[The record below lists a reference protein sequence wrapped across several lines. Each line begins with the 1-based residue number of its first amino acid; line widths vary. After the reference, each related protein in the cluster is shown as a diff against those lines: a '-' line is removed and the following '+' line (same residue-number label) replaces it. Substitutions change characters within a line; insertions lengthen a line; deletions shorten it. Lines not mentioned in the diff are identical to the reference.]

1 MATRA
6 VSTVAYVRAWDT
18 TNNAA
23 KTGDS
28 ANITLK
34 WCKDGTNATTT
45 NSCSEVDSTNSPG
58 IYKVTL
64 TSTETDCTFGALT
77 GKSSTSSIYI
87 FGVQIGFEYSA
98 SAAFPANFTSL
109 SIDGSGRVDVA
120 KVAGTSQTARDIG
133 ASVLLS
139 SGTGTG
145 QVSLSSGLV
154 DITQT
159 AADKAWSTAARVLT
173 AGTNIQ
179 LPSNGL
185 ANVTAWTVALTG
197 NVTGNLSGSVGSVT
211 GAVGSVTGAVGSVT
225 GLTASNLDATIS
237 SRLATSGYTA
247 PPTAAQNA
255 TAVLTTQMTESYAA
269 LHTAPTLAEIVFE
282 QRALQA
288 EKAASG
294 TTLQTKK
301 IDGSTNGPA
310 YTLNSSTSPTSITRA
325 S

>member
-18 TNNAA
+18 SANSA

-45 NSCSEVDSTNSPG
+45 NSCSEVDATNSPG

-77 GKSSTSSIYI
+77 GKSSTSNIYI

-98 SAAFPANFTSL
+98 SAAFPSNFGSL

-120 KVAGTSQTARDIG
+120 KIAGTAQTARDIG

-145 QVSLSSGLV
+145 QVSLSSGTV
-154 DITQT
+154 T
-159 AADKAWSTAARVLT
+159 V
-173 AGTNIQ
+173 GTNNDKTGYS
-179 LPSNGL
+179 LGASGL
-185 ANVTAWTVALTG
+185 SGISAWTVNL
-197 NVTGNLSGSVGSVT
+197 TGNLSGS
-211 GAVGSVTGAVGSVT
+211 VGSVT
-225 GLTASNLDATIS
+225 GLTASNLDAAVST
-237 SRLATSGYTA
+237 RLASASYTA
-247 PPTAAQNA
+247 PPSAAQNF
-255 TAVLTTQMTESYAA
+255 TAVCTTQLSESYASLHSVPTMAELLLEIRA
-269 LHTAPTLAEIVFE
+269 LLAEKSV
-282 QRALQA
+282 
-288 EKAASG
+288 SS

-301 IDGSTNGPA
+301 IDGSTNGPS
-310 YTLNSSTSPTSITRA
+310 YTLNDATSPTAITRA

>member
-18 TNNAA
+18 SANAA

-77 GKSSTSSIYI
+77 GKSSTSNVYI

-98 SAAFPANFTSL
+98 SAAFPANFGSL
-109 SIDGSGRVDVA
+109 SING
-120 KVAGTSQTARDIG
+120 
-133 ASVLLS
+133 
-139 SGTGTG
+139 
-145 QVSLSSGLV
+145 SGLV

-159 AADKAWSTAARVLT
+159 AADKVWSTASRVLT

-197 NVTGNLSGSVGSVT
+197 NITGNLSGSVGSVT
-211 GAVGSVTGAVGSVT
+211 GAVGSVTGNVGGNVTGSVGSVT
-225 GLTASNLDATIS
+225 GLTASNLDMAIS
-237 SRLATSGYTA
+237 AIFTTA
-247 PPTAAQNA
+247 LTESYASLHAAPTAAQILFENR
-255 TAVLTTQMTESYAA
+255 A
-269 LHTAPTLAEIVFE
+269 LLAEKSV
-282 QRALQA
+282 
-288 EKAASG
+288 SS

-301 IDGSTNGPA
+301 IDGSTNGPS
-310 YTLNSSTSPTSITRA
+310 YTLNSSTAPTSITRA